1 MADFG
6 RTPGND
12 DPSLDAV
19 LRSDRLVDAL
29 AAGQP
34 VPAQDEADATLAALL
49 GGWRDEMRWPPA
61 TGLVTEQDAV
71 TALRAGLAEKQ
82 SSGRSRRGLSVVG
95 AVAATVL
102 GIGGFGAVVAGAGPG
117 DALYGLRTMF
127 FGAPKQVRTDQV
139 ALAAQTEL
147 NQVQNLIAQGDW
159 QAAQDKLVAVSS
171 QVASVGDADQK
182 QQLFDQWNQ
191 LSAKVVERNP
201 EATVAPGI
209 TYTVP
214 PSATELVPTPAATTV
229 PNTPIPPITISTTPD
244 SPSTGSTSPS
254 PSPSEVT
261 TSPSAPAS
269 TSPAQQ
275 TAPSTTTEP
284 TSAAPSPS
292 ATTSSPA
299 APTSTPGTT
308 PTSAPPPSS
317 TTPPAST
324 SAAPT
329 STTAAPATT
338 TAAPASTTT
347 TAARAATTTAAPA
360 TTTAA
365 PATTTAAPPVST
377 AAPAVTSTAVVQQS
391 VATAP
396 ATAAPPTAT
405 PAAPVLTTAVVPTT
419 VVQQPATA
427 AQPTVEPTRQQAPV
441 VTTAVI
447 APVPAPQTG
456 AGG

>member
-1 MADFG
+1 MSDFG

-12 DPSLDAV
+12 DASLDAV
-19 LRSDRLVDAL
+19 LASDRLVDAL
-29 AAGQP
+29 AAGQS
-34 VPAQDEADATLAALL
+34 VPARDQADAELFALL

-71 TALRAGLAEKQ
+71 TALQAGLAEKQ
-82 SSGRSRRGLSVVG
+82 GSGRSRRGLSVVG
-95 AVAATVL
+95 AVAAAVL
-102 GIGGFGAVVAGAGPG
+102 GIGGFGAVVSGAGPG

-147 NQVQNLIAQGDW
+147 NQVQDLIARGDW
-159 QAAQDKLVAVSS
+159 QAAQDKLVAVST

-214 PSATELVPTPAATTV
+214 ASAAELVPTPAATTV

-244 SPSTGSTSPS
+244 SPSTGSSSPS

-261 TSPSAPAS
+261 TSPSAPGS
-269 TSPAQQ
+269 TSPEQ
-275 TAPSTTTEP
+275 TPPSTTPPPTSATP
-284 TSAAPSPS
+284 SPTSTPSSPAPASTTATSAAP
-292 ATTSSPA
+292 TT
-299 APTSTPGTT
+299 TT
-308 PTSAPPPSS
+308 P
-317 TTPPAST
+317 PPAST
-324 SAAPT
+324 S
-329 STTAAPATT
+329 SAPAST

-347 TAARAATTTAAPA
+347 TAARAATSTAAPA

-365 PATTTAAPPVST
+365 PAA
-377 AAPAVTSTAVVQQS
+377 TSTAVVQQS
-391 VATAP
+391 VASAP
-396 ATAAPPTAT
+396 ASAPSTAAPPTAT

-419 VVQQPATA
+419 VPQQPATA
-427 AQPTVEPTRQQAPV
+427 VAPTAEPTRPQAPV

-447 APVPAPQTG
+447 VPAPAPQSG
-456 AGG
+456 AAG

>member
-1 MADFG
+1 MSDFG

-12 DPSLDAV
+12 DASLDAV
-19 LRSDRLVDAL
+19 LASDRLVDAL
-29 AAGQP
+29 AAGQS
-34 VPAQDEADATLAALL
+34 VPARDQADAELFALL

-71 TALRAGLAEKQ
+71 TALQAGLAEKQ
-82 SSGRSRRGLSVVG
+82 GSGRSRRGLSVVG
-95 AVAATVL
+95 AVAAAVL
-102 GIGGFGAVVAGAGPG
+102 GIGGFGAVVSGAGPG

-147 NQVQNLIAQGDW
+147 NQVQDLIARGDW
-159 QAAQDKLVAVSS
+159 QAAQDKLVAVST

-214 PSATELVPTPAATTV
+214 ASATELVPTPAATTV

-244 SPSTGSTSPS
+244 SPSTGSSSPS

-261 TSPSAPAS
+261 TSPSAPGS
-269 TSPAQQ
+269 TSPEQ
-275 TAPSTTTEP
+275 TPPSTTPPPTSATP
-284 TSAAPSPS
+284 SPTSTPSSPAAASTTATSAAP
-292 ATTSSPA
+292 TT
-299 APTSTPGTT
+299 TT
-308 PTSAPPPSS
+308 P
-317 TTPPAST
+317 PPAST
-324 SAAPT
+324 S
-329 STTAAPATT
+329 SAPAST

-365 PATTTAAPPVST
+365 PAA
-377 AAPAVTSTAVVQQS
+377 TSTAVVQQS
-391 VATAP
+391 VASAP
-396 ATAAPPTAT
+396 ASAPSTAAPPTAT

-419 VVQQPATA
+419 VPQQPATA
-427 AQPTVEPTRQQAPV
+427 VAPTAEPTRPQAPV

-447 APVPAPQTG
+447 VPAPAPQSG
-456 AGG
+456 AAG

>member
-1 MADFG
+1 MSDFG

-12 DPSLDAV
+12 DASLDAV
-19 LRSDRLVDAL
+19 LASDRLVDAL
-29 AAGQP
+29 AAGQS
-34 VPAQDEADATLAALL
+34 VPPRDQADAELFALL

-71 TALRAGLAEKQ
+71 TALQAGLAEKQ
-82 SSGRSRRGLSVVG
+82 GSGRSRRGLSVVG
-95 AVAATVL
+95 AVAAAVL
-102 GIGGFGAVVAGAGPG
+102 GIGGFGAVVSGAGPG

-147 NQVQNLIAQGDW
+147 NQVQDLIARGDW
-159 QAAQDKLVAVSS
+159 QAAQDKLVAVST

-214 PSATELVPTPAATTV
+214 ASAAELVPTPAATTV

-244 SPSTGSTSPS
+244 SPSTGSSSPS

-261 TSPSAPAS
+261 TSPSAPGS
-269 TSPAQQ
+269 TSPEQ
-275 TAPSTTTEP
+275 TPPSTTPPPTSATP
-284 TSAAPSPS
+284 SPTSTPSSPAAASTTATSAAP
-292 ATTSSPA
+292 TT
-299 APTSTPGTT
+299 TT
-308 PTSAPPPSS
+308 P
-317 TTPPAST
+317 PPAST
-324 SAAPT
+324 S
-329 STTAAPATT
+329 SAPAST

-365 PATTTAAPPVST
+365 PAA
-377 AAPAVTSTAVVQQS
+377 TSTAVVQQS
-391 VATAP
+391 VASAP
-396 ATAAPPTAT
+396 ASAPSTAAPPTAT

-419 VVQQPATA
+419 VPQQPATA
-427 AQPTVEPTRQQAPV
+427 VAPTAEPTRPQAPV

-447 APVPAPQTG
+447 VPAPAPQSG
-456 AGG
+456 AAG

>member
-1 MADFG
+1 MSDFG

-12 DPSLDAV
+12 DASLDAV
-19 LRSDRLVDAL
+19 LASDRLVDAL
-29 AAGQP
+29 AAGQS
-34 VPAQDEADATLAALL
+34 VPARDQADAELFALL

-71 TALRAGLAEKQ
+71 TALQAGLAEKQ
-82 SSGRSRRGLSVVG
+82 GSGRSRRGLSVVG
-95 AVAATVL
+95 AVAAAVL
-102 GIGGFGAVVAGAGPG
+102 GIGGFGAVVSGAGPG

-147 NQVQNLIAQGDW
+147 NQVQDLIARGDW
-159 QAAQDKLVAVSS
+159 QAAQDKLVAVST

-214 PSATELVPTPAATTV
+214 ASAAELVPTPAATTV

-244 SPSTGSTSPS
+244 SPSTGSSSPS

-261 TSPSAPAS
+261 TSPSAPGS
-269 TSPAQQ
+269 TSPEQ
-275 TAPSTTTEP
+275 TPPSTTPPPTSATP
-284 TSAAPSPS
+284 SPTSTPSSPAPASTTATSAAP
-292 ATTSSPA
+292 TT
-299 APTSTPGTT
+299 TT
-308 PTSAPPPSS
+308 P
-317 TTPPAST
+317 PPAST
-324 SAAPT
+324 S
-329 STTAAPATT
+329 SAPAST

-365 PATTTAAPPVST
+365 PAA
-377 AAPAVTSTAVVQQS
+377 TSTAVVQQS
-391 VATAP
+391 VASAP
-396 ATAAPPTAT
+396 ASAPSTAAPPTAT

-419 VVQQPATA
+419 VPQQPATA
-427 AQPTVEPTRQQAPV
+427 VAPTAEPTRPQAPV

-447 APVPAPQTG
+447 VPAPAPQSG
-456 AGG
+456 AAG

>member
-1 MADFG
+1 MSDFG

-95 AVAATVL
+95 AVAAAVL
-102 GIGGFGAVVAGAGPG
+102 GIGGFGAVVSGAGPG

-229 PNTPIPPITISTTPD
+229 PNTPIPPITVSTTPD
-244 SPSTGSTSPS
+244 SPSPGSSSPS

-269 TSPAQQ
+269 TSPVQQ

-284 TSAAPSPS
+284 TSAVPSPS
-292 ATTSSPA
+292 ATTSSPV

-308 PTSAPPPSS
+308 PTSAPPASS

-324 SAAPT
+324 SAAPA
-329 STTAAPATT
+329 STNAAPAST
-338 TAAPASTTT
+338 TAAPASTSTS
-347 TAARAATTTAAPA
+347 ARAA

-396 ATAAPPTAT
+396 PTAAPPTAT

-419 VVQQPATA
+419 AVQQPATA
-427 AQPTVEPTRQQAPV
+427 VQPTAEPTRQQAPV

-447 APVPAPQTG
+447 VPVPAPQTG

>member
-1 MADFG
+1 MSDFG

-12 DPSLDAV
+12 DASLDAV
-19 LRSDRLVDAL
+19 LASDRLVDAL
-29 AAGQP
+29 AAGQS
-34 VPAQDEADATLAALL
+34 VPARDQADAELFALL

-71 TALRAGLAEKQ
+71 TALQAGLAEKQ
-82 SSGRSRRGLSVVG
+82 GSGRSRRGLSVVG
-95 AVAATVL
+95 AVAAAVL
-102 GIGGFGAVVAGAGPG
+102 GIGGFGAVVSGAGPG

-147 NQVQNLIAQGDW
+147 NQVQDLIARGDW
-159 QAAQDKLVAVSS
+159 QAAQDKLVAVST

-214 PSATELVPTPAATTV
+214 ASATELVPTPAATTV

-244 SPSTGSTSPS
+244 SPSTGSSSPS

-261 TSPSAPAS
+261 TSQSAPGS
-269 TSPAQQ
+269 TSPEQ
-275 TAPSTTTEP
+275 TPPSTTPPPTSATP
-284 TSAAPSPS
+284 SPTSTPSSPAAASTTATSAAP
-292 ATTSSPA
+292 TT
-299 APTSTPGTT
+299 TT
-308 PTSAPPPSS
+308 P
-317 TTPPAST
+317 PPAST
-324 SAAPT
+324 S
-329 STTAAPATT
+329 SAPAST

-365 PATTTAAPPVST
+365 PAA
-377 AAPAVTSTAVVQQS
+377 TSTAVVQQS
-391 VATAP
+391 VASAP
-396 ATAAPPTAT
+396 ASAPSTAAPPTAT

-419 VVQQPATA
+419 VPQQPATA
-427 AQPTVEPTRQQAPV
+427 VAPTAEPTRPQAPV

-447 APVPAPQTG
+447 VPAPAPQSG
-456 AGG
+456 AAG

>member
-1 MADFG
+1 MSDFG

-12 DPSLDAV
+12 DASLDAV
-19 LRSDRLVDAL
+19 LASDRLVDAL
-29 AAGQP
+29 AAGQS
-34 VPAQDEADATLAALL
+34 VPPRDQADAELFALL

-71 TALRAGLAEKQ
+71 TALQAGLAEKQ
-82 SSGRSRRGLSVVG
+82 GSGRSRRGLSVVG
-95 AVAATVL
+95 AVAAAVL
-102 GIGGFGAVVAGAGPG
+102 GIGGFGAVVSGAGPG

-147 NQVQNLIAQGDW
+147 NQVQDLIARGDW
-159 QAAQDKLVAVSS
+159 QAAQDKLVAVST

-214 PSATELVPTPAATTV
+214 ASATELVPTPAATTV

-244 SPSTGSTSPS
+244 SPATGSSSPS

-261 TSPSAPAS
+261 TSPSAPGS
-269 TSPAQQ
+269 TSPEQ
-275 TAPSTTTEP
+275 TPPSTTPPSATP
-284 TSAAPSPS
+284 SPTSTPSSPAPASTTATSAAP
-292 ATTSSPA
+292 TT
-299 APTSTPGTT
+299 TT
-308 PTSAPPPSS
+308 P
-317 TTPPAST
+317 PPAST
-324 SAAPT
+324 SSAPA
-329 STTAAPATT
+329 STTAAPASTT
-338 TAAPASTTT
+338 AAPSSTSAAPASTTT
-347 TAARAATTTAAPA
+347 TAARAATSTAAPA

-365 PATTTAAPPVST
+365 PAA
-377 AAPAVTSTAVVQQS
+377 TSTAVVQQS
-391 VATAP
+391 VASAP
-396 ATAAPPTAT
+396 ASAPSTAAPPTAT

-419 VVQQPATA
+419 VPQQPATA
-427 AQPTVEPTRQQAPV
+427 VAPTAEPTRPQAPV

-447 APVPAPQTG
+447 VPAPAPQSST
-456 AGG
+456 AG